1 MRILGFQVLF
11 QPYSHTLSQRENP
24 VFLVFALSD
33 MNGFSLEV
41 HIRDFQVNHL
51 LSAQT
56 GRVDQSQD
64 NPLLEKRWCS
74 KKLFELLVVQ
84 DDGQFGVFFQ
94 GRQCDGILVHSQQ
107 PVIISQTIDHV
118 FETGAGWRQGITG
131 KCGQVLVDFFGVNKL
146 RKFPEMD
153 DKQGDTPD
161 VIL

>member
-1 MRILGFQVLF
+1 MMG
-11 QPYSHTLSQRENP
+11 S
-24 VFLVFALSD
+24 
-33 MNGFSLEV
+33 
-41 HIRDFQVNHL
+41 
-51 LSAQT
+51 
-56 GRVDQSQD
+56 
-64 NPLLEKRWCS
+64 
-74 KKLFELLVVQ
+74 
-84 DDGQFGVFFQ
+84 FGVFFQ

-118 FETGAGWRQGITG
+118 FETERMATGITG